1 MGSSSGIS
9 YLWIMAIMVVIVGPA
24 ALVSVIAISLRG
36 TKPAE
41 RPEILKALAILLRA
55 ARPGKERRSP
65 R

>member
-1 MGSSSGIS
+1 MV
-9 YLWIMAIMVVIVGPA
+9 MAAIVVSVGPA
-24 ALVSVIAISLRG
+24 ALVLVITISLRG